1 MAQVLRPLQGMFTRA
16 DYPNLLVGL
25 EVSDDAAVYKISDD
39 VAVVQTIDF
48 FTPIVDDPYTYGAI
62 AAANA
67 MSDVYA
73 MGGEVVLALNVACF
87 PTNLPSAVITEILR
101 GGAEKV
107 REGGGVIAGG
117 HTVDDPEP
125 KYGLSVMGIVHPQH
139 IATKAGARPGDIL
152 LLTKP
157 LGTGIISTASK
168 SEVADATHVQAAI
181 QSMLQLNR
189 IGARLVPRFGIKA
202 MTDITGFSLFGHAQ
216 EMAEHSGVCLRI
228 HSEQV
233 PLLPGA
239 RGYAEEWLF
248 PGGSKRNADYFGQWV
263 KASPQVSEELM
274 MLFYTPET
282 SGGLLI
288 AVPQE
293 KLAEVEAFLHSEGQ
307 RYWVIGE
314 AGTGAGIEV
323 D

>member
-1 MAQVLRPLQGMFTRA
+1 MFPAA

-25 EVSDDAAVYKISDD
+25 EVSDDAAVYRISDNL
-39 VAVVQTIDF
+39 AIIQTVDF

-73 MGGEVVLALNVACF
+73 MGGEVVLALNIACF
-87 PTNLPSAVITEILR
+87 PAQLPAVSITEILR
-101 GGAEKV
+101 GAGEKV
-107 REGGGVIAGG
+107 REAGGAVAGG
-117 HTVDDPEP
+117 HTIDDPEP
-125 KYGLSVMGIVHPQH
+125 KFGMSVMGTAHPEH
-139 IATKAGARPGDIL
+139 ITTKAGARPGDVL

-157 LGTGIISTASK
+157 LGVGIVTTAAK
-168 SEVADATHVQAAI
+168 SDAAAPEHLQAAI
-181 QSMLQLNR
+181 TSMLQLNR
-189 IGARLVPRFGIKA
+189 CGAQLAAQFDVKA
-202 MTDITGFSLFGHAQ
+202 MTDITGFSLLGHAS

-239 RGYAEEWLF
+239 REYAGSWLF
-248 PGGSKRNADYFGQWV
+248 PGGSKRNADYFARWV
-263 KASPQVSEELM
+263 RASPHVSEELL

-288 AVPQE
+288 AVPPPR
-293 KLAEVEAFLHSEGQ
+293 LPDVEGFMRAARQ
-307 RYWVIGE
+307 PCWRIGE
-314 AGTGAGIEV
+314 VVAGAGILVE
-323 D
+323 

>member
-1 MAQVLRPLQGMFTRA
+1 MFPAA

-39 VAVVQTIDF
+39 LAIIQTVDF

-73 MGGEVVLALNVACF
+73 MGGEVVLALNIACF
-87 PTNLPSAVITEILR
+87 PPQLPPHTITEILR
-101 GGAEKV
+101 GAGEKV
-107 REGGGVIAGG
+107 REAGGVVAGG
-117 HTVDDPEP
+117 HTIDDPEP
-125 KYGLSVMGIVHPQH
+125 KFGMSVMGIAHPEH
-139 IATKAGARPGDIL
+139 ITTKAGARAGDVL

-157 LGTGIISTASK
+157 LGVGIITTVAK
-168 SEVADATHVQAAI
+168 SDAAAPEHLQAAI
-181 QSMLQLNR
+181 ASMLQLNR
-189 IGARLVPRFGIKA
+189 CGAQLASQFDLKA
-202 MTDITGFSLFGHAQ
+202 MTDITGFSLLGHGC
-216 EMAEHSGVCLRI
+216 EMAEHSGVCLHI

-233 PLLPGA
+233 PMLPGA
-239 RGYAEEWLF
+239 REYAESWLF
-248 PGGSKRNADYFGQWV
+248 PGGSKRNADYFAQWV
-263 KASPQVSEELM
+263 QASPHVSEEQL

-288 AVPQE
+288 AVPQA
-293 KLAEVEAFLHSEGQ
+293 KLPGVEGLMRAAGQ
-307 RYWVIGE
+307 PYWRIGE
-314 AGTGAGIEV
+314 VSAGAGIVV